1 MTSPSG
7 WREARAL
14 DLIPAHLIIK
24 KRDGGSLSDGEWA
37 AFLSGY
43 RSGEVAEYQMA
54 ALLMAVYFQGMTDE
68 ETRTLTRIMIG
79 SGERWDWSHIDGLV
93 ADKHSTGGV
102 GDKVSLVLAPLLAA
116 CGVYVPM
123 VSGRGLGHTS
133 GTLDKIESIP
143 GYRTDLSRGD
153 FDRLLQS
160 VGYAMGGQTGTFAP
174 LDKELYALRDVTGTV
189 ESVPLITASI
199 MSKKIAEG
207 LDALVLDVKWGDGA
221 FMRRREDAEQLART
235 LIRIGGEFKLRVEA
249 VLTDMNQPL
258 GRTVGHAIEL
268 REAIAMLRGEEV
280 EPRFREVVEGLAT
293 RLLVVAGAESE
304 ENAASKRVEIAL
316 SEGLALE
323 RFVENVE
330 AQGGDPGVADDPA
343 RLPSAPVRRELGAP
357 RGAWIA
363 RLPAHAIGEELVE
376 IGGGRRVKGEA
387 LDRSVGFEFPRTVG
401 ERVEKGE
408 TWCVVHARSDED
420 AEGAQER
427 LEGIVEWSETEV
439 ASAPAITERFG

>member
-1 MTSPSG
+1 
-7 WREARAL
+7 
-14 DLIPAHLIIK
+14 
-24 KRDGGSLSDGEWA
+24 
-37 AFLSGY
+37 
-43 RSGEVAEYQMA
+43 MA
-54 ALLMAVYFQGMTDE
+54 ALLMAVYFQGMTDQ

-79 SGERWDWSHIDGLV
+79 SGERWDWSHLDGPV

-143 GYRTDLSRGD
+143 GYRTDLSHHD
-153 FDRLLQS
+153 FDRLLRS

-221 FMRRREDAEQLART
+221 FMRRREDAERLASA
-235 LIRIGGEFKLRVEA
+235 LIRIGGEFQLRAEA
-249 VLTDMNQPL
+249 LLTDMNQPL

-280 EPRFREVVEGLAT
+280 EPRFREVVEGLAE
-293 RLLVVAGAESE
+293 RLLVAAGAESE
-304 ENAASKRVEIAL
+304 ENAAAKRVESAL
-316 SEGLALE
+316 SEGLAFE

-330 AQGGDPGVADDPA
+330 AQGGDPGVADDPD
-343 RLPSAPVRRELGAP
+343 RLPKAPVQRELRAH

-376 IGGGRRVKGEA
+376 IGGGRRVMGEA

-420 AEGAQER
+420 AEGARER
-427 LEGIVEWSETEV
+427 LETIVEWSETEV
-439 ASAPAITERFG
+439 APTPAISERFG